1 MAAQHRFVRPFAHHR
16 SIPLRLNRPAPLVI
30 AAAAAVLTCLTGTAR
45 GKGANIRRSE
55 PIPLSRAG
63 TPTPP
68 SATVFLGGCGRGRY
82 RDPSTRKCRGPAD
95 FGN

>member
-16 SIPLRLNRPAPLVI
+16 SIPLRLNRPAALVI
-30 AAAAAVLTCLTGTAR
+30 AAAAILTCLTGTAL
-45 GKGANIRRSE
+45 GKGGNIRRSE
-55 PIPLSRAG
+55 PILLSRAG

-68 SATVFLGGCGRGRY
+68 SATEVLGGRGRY

-95 FGN
+95 FGI